1 MELKDMTLTD
11 VESRLSEIDNTVQTT
26 ESEEEIR
33 SLTEEMK
40 ELKVRKEEL
49 SALEERQKVAEE
61 LNSGK
66 ISASEVVTIEERK
79 GETNMK
85 DVKEFRNSEEYINA
99 FAEYVKTGKDEECRA
114 LLTTNVGEAG
124 TIAVPD
130 FVLDEIK
137 TAWDRNEILQLVP
150 RTEIP
155 GNLQIQFEISGTDAI
170 IHDEGSG
177 AVAEEILTLGIVT
190 LIPKNIKK
198 WISVSDEVMSLRGQ
212 AFLNYIFRELNHKIL
227 KKAADELVSKIANLP
242 AIATS
247 TTPMAAAVTAAP
259 AVGTVASAMGELSDD
274 ASNPTVIMN
283 KKTWSA
289 FKAAQYANQYAVD
302 PFEGLNVRYNNE
314 LPAYSDATAG
324 QVYMIVGD
332 LGYGALANFPD
343 GFAVNYTVDN
353 LTKKKEDLVEI
364 LGKMFGVA
372 EPVACRAF
380 TLVKKPESL

>member
-1 MELKDMTLTD
+1 MNLNDMTLKD
-11 VESRLSEIDNTVQTT
+11 VEARLAEIDKTVETS

-33 SLTEEMK
+33 NLTEEMK
-40 ELKVRKEEL
+40 ELKVRQSEL
-49 SALEERQKVAEE
+49 KDLEERKQAAEE

-66 ISASEVVTIEERK
+66 ATDVVEIIEERK

-85 DVKEFRNSEEYINA
+85 DIKEFRNSEEYINA
-99 FAEYVKTGKDEECRA
+99 FAEYLKTGKDEECRA

-155 GNLQIQFEISGTDAI
+155 GNLQIQFEISGTDAV

-177 AVAEEILTLGIVT
+177 AVSEEVLTLGIVT

-242 AIATS
+242 AIATA

-289 FKAAQYANQYAVD
+289 FKAAQYAAGYSID
-302 PFEGLNVRYNNE
+302 PFEGLNVRYNNS
-314 LPAYSDATAG
+314 LPAYADASAG
-324 QVYMIVGD
+324 DVYMIVGD

-343 GFAVNYTVDN
+343 GFAVSYKVDD

-380 TLVKKPESL
+380 TLVKKPESI

>member
-1 MELKDMTLTD
+1 MELNDMTLKD
-11 VESRLSEIDNTVQTT
+11 VEERLAEIDKTVETSK
-26 ESEEEIR
+26 SEEEIR

-40 ELKVRKEEL
+40 ELKVRQSEL
-49 SALEERQKVAEE
+49 KDLEERKQAAEE

-66 ISASEVVTIEERK
+66 AKDVVEIIEERK

-85 DVKEFRNSEEYINA
+85 DIKEFRNSEEYINA
-99 FAEYVKTGKDEECRA
+99 FAEYLKTGKDEECRA

-155 GNLQIQFEISGTDAI
+155 GNLQIQFEISGTDAV

-177 AVAEEILTLGIVT
+177 AVAEETLTLGIVT

-242 AIATS
+242 AIATA
-247 TTPMAAAVTAAP
+247 TTPMAATVTAAP

-289 FKAAQYANQYAVD
+289 FKAAQYTAGYSID

-314 LPAYSDATAG
+314 LPAYTDASAG
-324 QVYMIVGD
+324 DVYMIVGD

-343 GFAVNYTVDN
+343 GFAVSYKVDD

>member
-1 MELKDMTLTD
+1 MEFNDMTLKD
-11 VESRLSEIDNTVQTT
+11 VEERLAEIDKTVETS

-40 ELKVRKEEL
+40 ELKVRQSEL
-49 SALEERQKVAEE
+49 KDLEERKQAAEE

-66 ISASEVVTIEERK
+66 ATDVVEIIEERK

-85 DVKEFRNSEEYINA
+85 DIKEFRNSEEYINA
-99 FAEYVKTGKDEECRA
+99 FAEYIKTGKDEECRA

-155 GNLQIQFEISGTDAI
+155 GNLQIQFEISGTDAV

-177 AVAEEILTLGIVT
+177 AVAEETLTLGIVT

-242 AIATS
+242 AIATA

-289 FKAAQYANQYAVD
+289 FKAAQYAAGYSID
-302 PFEGLNVRYNNE
+302 PFEGLNVRYNNS
-314 LPAYSDATAG
+314 LPAYADASAG
-324 QVYMIVGD
+324 DVYMIVGD

-343 GFAVNYTVDN
+343 GFAVSYKVDD

-372 EPVACRAF
+372 EPVACKAF
-380 TLVKKPESL
+380 TLVKKPESI

>member
-1 MELKDMTLTD
+1 MELNEMTLND
-11 VESRLSEIDNTVQTT
+11 VESRIAELNTEGKST
-26 ESEEEIR
+26 EEIEAM
-33 SLTEEMK
+33 TEELK
-40 ELKVRKEEL
+40 ALNERKAELADLEARK
-49 SALEERQKVAEE
+49 AAAQAINDGKVA
-61 LNSGK
+61 S
-66 ISASEVVTIEERK
+66 SEVKTIEERK
-79 GETNMK
+79 GETKMMT
-85 DVKEFRNSEEYINA
+85 VKEYRNSEEYINA
-99 FAEYVKTGKDEECRA
+99 FAEYLKTGKDEECRA

-155 GNLQIQFEISGTDAI
+155 GNLQIQFEISGTDAV

-177 AVAEEILTLGIVT
+177 AVSEEVLTLGIVT

-242 AIATS
+242 AIATA

-289 FKAAQYANQYAVD
+289 FKAAQYAAGYSID
-302 PFEGLNVRYNNE
+302 PFEGLNVRYNNS
-314 LPAYSDATAG
+314 LPAYADASAG
-324 QVYMIVGD
+324 DVYMIVGD

-343 GFAVNYTVDN
+343 GFAVSYKVDD

-380 TLVKKPESL
+380 TLVKKPESI

>member
-1 MELKDMTLTD
+1 MELNEMTLSD
-11 VESRLSEIDNTVQTT
+11 VESRIAELNTEGKSTEEIEAMTEELKALNERKAELTDLEARKAAAQAINDGKVASSEI
-26 ESEEEIR
+26 
-33 SLTEEMK
+33 K
-40 ELKVRKEEL
+40 
-49 SALEERQKVAEE
+49 
-61 LNSGK
+61 
-66 ISASEVVTIEERK
+66 TIEERK
-79 GETNMK
+79 GETKMMT
-85 DVKEFRNSEEYINA
+85 VEEYRNSKEYINA
-99 FAEYVKTGKDEECRA
+99 FAEYLKTGKDEECRA

-155 GNLQIQFEISGTDAI
+155 GNLQIQFEISGTDAV

-177 AVAEEILTLGIVT
+177 AVAEETLTLGIVT

-212 AFLNYIFRELNHKIL
+212 AFLDYIFRELNHKIL

-242 AIATS
+242 AIANA

-289 FKAAQYANQYAVD
+289 FKAAQYAAGYSID
-302 PFEGLNVRYNNE
+302 PFEGLNVRYNNS
-314 LPAYSDATAG
+314 LPAYADASAG
-324 QVYMIVGD
+324 DVYMIVGD

-343 GFAVNYTVDN
+343 GFAVSYKVDD

-380 TLVKKPESL
+380 TLVKKPESI

>member
-1 MELKDMTLTD
+1 MELNEMTLND
-11 VESRLSEIDNTVQTT
+11 VESRIAELNTEGKST
-26 ESEEEIR
+26 EEIEAM
-33 SLTEEMK
+33 TEELK
-40 ELKVRKEEL
+40 ALNERKAELADLEARK
-49 SALEERQKVAEE
+49 AAAQAINDGKVA
-61 LNSGK
+61 S
-66 ISASEVVTIEERK
+66 SEVKTIEERK
-79 GETNMK
+79 GETKMMT
-85 DVKEFRNSEEYINA
+85 VKEYRNSEEYINA
-99 FAEYVKTGKDEECRA
+99 FAEYLKTGKDEECRA

-150 RTEIP
+150 KTEIP
-155 GNLQIQFEISGTDAI
+155 GNLQIQFEISGTDAV

-177 AVAEEILTLGIVT
+177 AVAEETLTLGIVT

-242 AIATS
+242 AIATA

-289 FKAAQYANQYAVD
+289 FKAAQYAAGYSID
-302 PFEGLNVRYNNE
+302 PFEGLNVRYNNS
-314 LPAYSDATAG
+314 LPAYADASAG
-324 QVYMIVGD
+324 DVYMIVGD

-343 GFAVNYTVDN
+343 GFAVSYKVDD

-380 TLVKKPESL
+380 TLVKKPESI

>member
-1 MELKDMTLTD
+1 MEFNDMTLKD
-11 VESRLSEIDNTVQTT
+11 VEERLAEIDKTVETS

-40 ELKVRKEEL
+40 ELKVRQSEL
-49 SALEERQKVAEE
+49 KDLEERKQAAEE

-66 ISASEVVTIEERK
+66 ATDVVEIIEERK

-85 DVKEFRNSEEYINA
+85 DIKEFRNSEEYINA
-99 FAEYVKTGKDEECRA
+99 FAEYIKTGKDEECRA

-155 GNLQIQFEISGTDAI
+155 GNLQIQFEISGTDAV

-177 AVAEEILTLGIVT
+177 AVAEETLTLGIVT

-242 AIATS
+242 AIATATS
-247 TTPMAAAVTAAP
+247 PMAAAVTAAP

-289 FKAAQYANQYAVD
+289 FKAAQYAAGYSID
-302 PFEGLNVRYNNE
+302 PFEGLNVRYNNS
-314 LPAYSDATAG
+314 LPAYADASAG
-324 QVYMIVGD
+324 AVYMIVGD
-332 LGYGALANFPD
+332 LGYGALANFPNGEVID
-343 GFAVNYTVDN
+343 FKFDE
-353 LTKKKEDLVEI
+353 LTRKKEDMIEV
-364 LGKMFGVA
+364 LGKEYVA
-372 EPVACRAF
+372 IEVIACKAF
-380 TLVKKPESL
+380 TKVKKPAAL